1 MSPCLCSYRGT
12 WLRTEIPTAGV
23 RSSTG
28 KQECSTFP
36 QRGFQHGSESLHMHC
51 TYSTS
56 LSKRQYA
63 ETSQS
68 STGAYL
74 CVTLGL
80 RINGK
85 AYRTLLHML
94 VQSSVWTL
102 HTQILAGRS
111 EMSSPLQK
119 HCRTEM
125 HHTWKPIKLL
135 IWEDEKKHCVS
146 WSQQQ
151 NTHRGPQSL
160 KHNVP
165 EESYEGPT
173 VCHLRR
179 HAYYSTITLWHS

>member
-1 MSPCLCSYRGT
+1 MSPCLCSYKGT
-12 WLRTEIPTAGV
+12 LLRTEMPTAGV

-94 VQSSVWTL
+94 IQSPVWTL
-102 HTQILAGRS
+102 HAQILAGRS
-111 EMSSPLQK
+111 EMSSPLQN
-119 HCRTEM
+119 RTAPHM
-125 HHTWKPIKLL
+125 K
-135 IWEDEKKHCVS
+135 
-146 WSQQQ
+146 
-151 NTHRGPQSL
+151 THQA
-160 KHNVP
+160 VD
-165 EESYEGPT
+165 
-173 VCHLRR
+173 LRR
-179 HAYYSTITLWHS
+179 WKEALCVLITTAKHTQRHTKPRT

>member
-1 MSPCLCSYRGT
+1 M
-12 WLRTEIPTAGV
+12 PTAGV

-51 TYSTS
+51 TYSTP

-94 VQSSVWTL
+94 IQSSVWTL
-102 HTQILAGRS
+102 HAQILAGRS

-125 HHTWKPIKLL
+125 HHTWKSIKLL

-160 KHNVP
+160 EHNVP